1 MEFDLLYLLLSNP
14 NVVYSRDQLLDI
26 VWGMEYIGGTRTVD
40 THVQRI
46 REKLGCYYEKLIQT
60 VHGVGYTRWESII

>member
-1 MEFDLLYLLLSNP
+1 MEFDLLYLFLSNP
-14 NVVYSRDQLLDI
+14 NIVYSRERLLDI

-46 REKLGCYYEKLIQT
+46 RKKLGN
-60 VHGVGYTRWESII
+60 IIKT